1 MTPKES
7 SKNGEVSLDTNIKK
21 DRLLWG
27 EWIKALALIW
37 IFINHLSELYFGYP
51 FISNP
56 DVNWPS
62 FSERIA
68 QLVPLTDYGI
78 WNVPANLLRYFGW
91 FGDQGV
97 QLFLIM
103 SGFGL
108 TWGLLSRG
116 VNSPISYKEFLKKR
130 AARLYPL
137 WWGVHVIFIVTW
149 LLTGWG
155 LSLVDK
161 NLYLS
166 LLGIRITP
174 GLFYYFS
181 PAWWYF
187 GLIVQLYLA
196 FPLLWEGLR
205 RLGPSRLLFLTMII
219 SFPIRAFGLFT
230 FTEYLDIWQRGG
242 VFITRLPEFVFG
254 MSFAAW
260 LYQNPEQLTRR
271 SRSVWTILL
280 AVVVYVAG
288 IGASLSLGGMTFAPF
303 MLGVS
308 VFIILYILLEK
319 ALLRVPVW
327 LSESGNWVGKHSY
340 SLYLVHHPIILRLVS
355 MGALLTISTMVRS
368 VAALVLSVVL
378 AIALE
383 WGVSWV
389 SALIQRQIQKAGLF
403 KTILR
408 YSIVGISLITLLF
421 VGEFTV
427 RGFAPQEVFGWG
439 ERTSLEPDDQFGW
452 RLIPSKETHLRWL
465 SYDYVVTANS
475 LGFPAPDFPVEKNT
489 GTYRILV
496 TGDAF
501 SSAEGVNTDQ
511 AWPRLLQNDLGN
523 NVEVMNFAITGYGP
537 SQYARVVERFTPIY
551 KPDLIVIEVFVND
564 FFDVQTTDQQ
574 FQESIGFFEP
584 DQNGLY
590 SILRLEQLR
599 RFLRVDIAEPL
610 GETLLNKPRA
620 TGYFLG
626 NFASFEKSMEPTI
639 MDGTQQI
646 AENLAQIKDVADQNN
661 ARLVVVMVP
670 ASIQVCKPGQ
680 LKYYPKNIDF
690 DDSDRFD
697 KEMPQRLVSQIATEL
712 GSPFFDLREA
722 FKNGQECLYQS
733 QNMHWTVTGH
743 QVIAEYMANVL
754 RQNESTP

>member
-1 MTPKES
+1 MFKVTNQ
-7 SKNGEVSLDTNIKK
+7 NGETDLNTKIKK

-37 IFINHLSELYFGYP
+37 IFVNHLSELYFGYP
-51 FISNP
+51 LISNP
-56 DVNWPS
+56 DINWPS
-62 FSERIA
+62 FSERVA
-68 QLVPLTDYGI
+68 QLAPLTNYGI
-78 WNVPANLLRYFGW
+78 WNIPANLLRYLGW

-108 TWGLLSRG
+108 TWRLLSRK
-116 VNSPISYKEFLKKR
+116 VNSPISYKEFLQKR

-137 WWGVHVIFIVTW
+137 WWGVHAIFIITW

-174 GLFYYFS
+174 ASFYYFS

-187 GLIVQLYLA
+187 GLIIQLYLV

-205 RLGPSRLLFLTMII
+205 RLGPSRLLILTMVI

-230 FTEYLDIWQRGG
+230 FIEYLDVWQRGG
-242 VFITRLPEFVFG
+242 IFITRLPEFVFG

-271 SRSVWTILL
+271 VHSTWMVLL
-280 AVVVYVAG
+280 AVVAYAVG
-288 IGASLSLGGMTFAPF
+288 IAASLTLGGMIFAPF
-303 MLGVS
+303 VLGVS
-308 VFIILYILLEK
+308 IFIIFYIILEK
-319 ALLRVPVW
+319 ILPRMPARLTGL
-327 LSESGNWVGKHSY
+327 GNWMGKHSY
-340 SLYLVHHPIILRLVS
+340 SLYLVHHPIILRLIS
-355 MGALLTISTMVRS
+355 IGALLTISTMVRS
-368 VAALVLSVVL
+368 VAALVLTVIL
-378 AIALE
+378 ATALE
-383 WGVSWV
+383 WGVDRV
-389 SALIQRQIQKAGLF
+389 SVLLQRQVQNAGWLKA
-403 KTILR
+403 ILR
-408 YSIVGISLITLLF
+408 ISFVGMSIVVPLF
-421 VGEFTV
+421 AGEFAV
-427 RGFAPQEVFGWG
+427 RRFAPQEIFGWG

-452 RLIPSKETHLRWL
+452 RLIPSKKTHLRWL
-465 SYDYVVTANS
+465 SYDYVVNANN
-475 LGFPAPDFPVEKNT
+475 LGFPAPDFPVDKPT

-511 AWPRLLQNDLGN
+511 AWPRLLQSYLGK

-537 SQYARVVERFTPIY
+537 SQYARVVEKFTPVY
-551 KPDLIVIEVFVND
+551 KPDLIVVEIFVND

-574 FQESIGFFEP
+574 FQESIGFFES

-590 SILRLEQLR
+590 SIARLEQLR
-599 RFLRVDIAEPL
+599 RFLRVDVAEPL

-639 MDGTQQI
+639 MDGAEQI
-646 AENLAQIKDVADQNN
+646 EENLAQIKGAADQNN
-661 ARLVVVMVP
+661 AGLVIVMVP
-670 ASIQVCKPGQ
+670 ASIQVCKPDQ
-680 LKYYPKNIDF
+680 LKYYPRNIDF
-690 DDSDRFD
+690 GDSERFD
-697 KEMPQRLVSQIATEL
+697 QELPQRLVSQITTEL
-712 GSPFFDLREA
+712 GIPFFDLREA
-722 FKNGQECLYQS
+722 FQNEQDCSYQR
-733 QNMHWTVTGH
+733 QNMHWTVAGH
-743 QVIAEYMANVL
+743 QLVADYVATVL
-754 RQNESTP
+754 KKNENIH